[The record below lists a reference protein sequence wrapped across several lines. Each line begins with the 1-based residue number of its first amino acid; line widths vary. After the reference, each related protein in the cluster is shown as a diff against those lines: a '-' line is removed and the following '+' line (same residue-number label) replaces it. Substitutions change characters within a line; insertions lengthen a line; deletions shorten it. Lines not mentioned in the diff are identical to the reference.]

1 MMTYKILPYS
11 YKEAERLG
19 VEIKRSINKNKKIDV
34 FKDGKYICSIG
45 DDRYLDYPY
54 YIKEYGKDYA
64 DKRREL
70 YKIRHNRYRHNKYS
84 PSWFSDQIL
93 W

>member
-1 MMTYKILPYS
+1 MTYKILPYS
-11 YKEAERLG
+11 YQKAKELD
-19 VEIKRSINKNKKIDV
+19 VEIKESEKKNKKIDV
-34 FKDGKYICSIG
+34 YKNGKYICSIG

-54 YIKEYGKDYA
+54 YIKQYGKEYA

-70 YKIRHNRYRHNKYS
+70 YKIRHERYRNIVGT
-84 PSWFSDQIL
+84 PSYWADKIL